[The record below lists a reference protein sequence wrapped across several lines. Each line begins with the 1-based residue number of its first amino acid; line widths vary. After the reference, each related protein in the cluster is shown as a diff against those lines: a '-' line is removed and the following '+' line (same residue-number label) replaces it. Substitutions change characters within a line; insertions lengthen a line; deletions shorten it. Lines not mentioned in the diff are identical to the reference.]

1 MKHYLK
7 ISIIVF
13 LFCGC
18 KGGHKNDDFIRPV
31 KVGKVFKAVEEPIDI
46 LSGTIVAGTEAIPS
60 FSVPGLLTNIYVKEG
75 DYVKTGTL
83 VAELDATTYKS
94 SAEAAASKYQ
104 QVTSEVARVEELYKK
119 GSVAKNEY
127 EKAIDGKQTVT
138 SLYQTA
144 MNQLK
149 STKLYAPMSGIVQ
162 SIDAVK
168 YQTIMPGMGV
178 LTIVNTDKLSVET
191 NIPSALFVRQKDFKN
206 FYGYSTFA
214 TEPIPMK
221 IRYISPKANNNQ
233 LYKVVLDIDPK
244 HLKNLAPGMS
254 IEIKLTHKALGKQE
268 ISVPLQAVFN
278 ENSKEYVWLVDT
290 ENLNIKKQE
299 ISTGALNKEGR
310 MVVTAGLSGDEK
322 IVIAG
327 VHKLNEGQTI
337 RILE

>member
-7 ISIIVF
+7 VF
-13 LFCGC
+13 ILVFVLFGC
-18 KGGHKNDDFIRPV
+18 KNGHKNDDFVRPV

-46 LSGTIVAGTEAIPS
+46 LSGSVVAGNEAIPS

-75 DYVKTGTL
+75 DFVKAGAL

-104 QVTSEVARVEELYKK
+104 QVSAEVARVEELFAK

-138 SLYQTA
+138 SLYNTA

-149 STKLYAPMSGIVQ
+149 STKLYAPVSGIVQ
-162 SIDAVK
+162 SIDAIK
-168 YQTIMPGMGV
+168 YQTIIPGMGV
-178 LTIVNTDKLSVET
+178 LTIVNTDKLAVET
-191 NIPSALFVRQKDFKN
+191 NIPSALFVRQSEFKN
-206 FYGYSTFA
+206 FYGYTNFT

-233 LYKVVLDIDPK
+233 LYKVVLDIDSK
-244 HLKNLAPGMS
+244 YLKNLAPGMS
-254 IEIKLTHKALGKQE
+254 IEIKLTHKASGKQE

-278 ENSKEYVWLVDT
+278 KDSKEYVWLVDT
-290 ENLNIKKQE
+290 KSLIVKKQE
-299 ISTGALNKEGR
+299 ISTGALNKDGR
-310 MVVTAGLSGDEK
+310 MIITAGLNGGEN
-322 IVIAG
+322 IVTAG
-327 VHKLNEGQTI
+327 VHKLHEGQKI
-337 RILE
+337 KVLE